1 VSLCH
6 GLDQRVS
13 RVRAPTTELRTL
25 QRLAGW
31 SSPTPTGCDQGVF
44 VRDLLVDV
52 IDRAPMPP
60 YPRR

>member
-1 VSLCH
+1 MSLCH
-6 GLDQRVS
+6 GLDQLVS
-13 RVRAPTTELRTL
+13 RVRAADDGVADW
-25 QRLAGW
+25 LAGW

>member
-1 VSLCH
+1 
-6 GLDQRVS
+6 
-13 RVRAPTTELRTL
+13 L

-44 VRDLLVDV
+44 VRDPLVDV